1 VSHLFFECVVAKAI
15 WGTVGE
21 FMGYNIGSD
30 YIFVASKWL
39 QKEKMYRTNIIS
51 TVVLRSIWLTRNEFI
66 FNKQVWRDVRQIL
79 RKMLRLTMEWEVM
92 FKESKKEELMKCSSC
107 LEKRI
112 QEPMRIANV

>member
-39 QKEKMYRTNIIS
+39 QKEKM
-51 TVVLRSIWLTRNEFI
+51 
-66 FNKQVWRDVRQIL
+66 
-79 RKMLRLTMEWEVM
+79 
-92 FKESKKEELMKCSSC
+92 
-107 LEKRI
+107 
-112 QEPMRIANV
+112 